1 MSKYIIGSLITVLLS
16 YSSIAV
22 SDQARIVDVKVTDNQ
37 GSFRFD
43 VTLEHADTGWD
54 HYADGWEVMSP
65 AGDILGKRV
74 LAHPHVDEQ
83 PFTRSLSGVRIPQ
96 GINTVTIRA
105 HDSVHGYN
113 KEMFEVD
120 LTRP

>member
-1 MSKYIIGSLITVLLS
+1 MSKYIIGSLITLLLS

-22 SDQARIVDVKVTDNQ
+22 SGQARIVDVKVTDNQ

-96 GINTVTIRA
+96 GVNTVTIRA

-120 LTRP
+120 LSRP

>member
-54 HYADGWEVMSP
+54 HYAVGWEVMSP
-65 AGDILGKRV
+65 AGDVLGKRV

-96 GINTVTIRA
+96 GVNTVTIRA

>member
-22 SDQARIVDVKVTDNQ
+22 SGQARVVDVKVTDNQ

-96 GINTVTIRA
+96 GVNTVTIRA

-120 LTRP
+120 LSRP

>member
-1 MSKYIIGSLITVLLS
+1 MSKYIIGILITVLLS

-43 VTLEHADTGWD
+43 VSLEHADTGWD

-96 GINTVTIRA
+96 GVNTVTIRA

>member
-1 MSKYIIGSLITVLLS
+1 MSKYIIGVLTAVLLT

-22 SDQARIVDVKVTDNQ
+22 SDQARIVNVKVTDNQ

-43 VTLEHADTGWD
+43 VTLEHSDTGWD
-54 HYADGWEVMSP
+54 HYADGWEVISP
-65 AGDILGKRV
+65 AGEVLGKRV

-83 PFTRSLSGVRIPQ
+83 PFTRSLSGVQVPA
-96 GINTVTIRA
+96 GVNTVSIRA

-113 KEMFEVD
+113 KEIFEVD
-120 LTRP
+120 LGRP

>member
-96 GINTVTIRA
+96 GVNTVTIRA

>member
-22 SDQARIVDVKVTDNQ
+22 SGQARIVDVKVTDNQ

-54 HYADGWEVMSP
+54 HFADGWEVMSP

-96 GINTVTIRA
+96 GVNTVTIRA

-120 LTRP
+120 LSRP

>member
-16 YSSIAV
+16 YSSIAI

-65 AGDILGKRV
+65 AGDVLGKRV

-96 GINTVTIRA
+96 GVNTVTIRA